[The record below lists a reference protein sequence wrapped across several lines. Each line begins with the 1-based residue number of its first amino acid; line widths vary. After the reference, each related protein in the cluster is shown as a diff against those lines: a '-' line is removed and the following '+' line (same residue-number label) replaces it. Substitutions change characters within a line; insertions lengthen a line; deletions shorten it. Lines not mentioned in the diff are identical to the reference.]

1 MLWKWIDLRSIND
14 FQTSLK
20 VNNTEEASFRKFSST
35 KYSIRSH
42 SIRRCTFLEEE
53 EEEEEVEKYLGTNWN
68 TCHLRNSL
76 ANSLGRIN
84 RGVGKVD

>member
-1 MLWKWIDLRSIND
+1 MLWKSMRGSICSFFD

-20 VNNTEEASFRKFSST
+20 VNTEEASLRKFSST
-35 KYSIRSH
+35 KYSISSH
-42 SIRRCTFLEEE
+42 SIRCCTFLEEE
-53 EEEEEVEKYLGTNWN
+53 EEVGKYLGTNWN